1 MSHLLENI
9 AGMGTG
15 GFGFLVD
22 RAEQGEMSRSAG
34 PKDKG
39 GILGIRSHDPEAIT
53 QNPSH

>member
-9 AGMGTG
+9 AGMGSG

-34 PKDKG
+34 RKIRWD
-39 GILGIRSHDPEAIT
+39 LGNSIT
-53 QNPSH
+53 